1 MLFTDVTL
9 VVVLL
14 LFTFVNIIYVMVNSE
29 EFAARL
35 QRLMDH
41 YQLNG
46 SSFAE
51 SIGVQRSA
59 ISHILSGRNKPSLEF
74 VMKILEAYP
83 DIELYWLL
91 NGKGN
96 NPFKSTPDTPG
107 DDLFSAQEPAKA
119 EPVVTEGAASVEQK
133 PAGNTKRVTK
143 VLIFYD
149 DNTFEEIV
157 KVL

>member
-1 MLFTDVTL
+1 
-9 VVVLL
+9 
-14 LFTFVNIIYVMVNSE
+14 MVNSE
-29 EFAARL
+29 EFASRL
-35 QRLMDH
+35 QLIMDH
-41 YQLNG
+41 YHLNG
-46 SSFAE
+46 SAFAE

-74 VMKILEAYP
+74 VMKILETYP

-96 NPFKSTPDTPG
+96 SPFKKGAEAPAN
-107 DDLFSAQEPAKA
+107 DLFSKEEYSSTHVSRESRTKEEADPQVQA
-119 EPVVTEGAASVEQK
+119 VVSLPG
-133 PAGNTKRVTK
+133 KRVKK

-157 KVL
+157 NLP

>member
-1 MLFTDVTL
+1 
-9 VVVLL
+9 
-14 LFTFVNIIYVMVNSE
+14 MVNSE

-35 QRLMDH
+35 QRVMDH

-59 ISHILSGRNKPSLEF
+59 ISHILSSRNKPSLEF

-96 NPFKSTPDTPG
+96 NPFKSVAETPA
-107 DDLFSAQEPAKA
+107 DDLFSTQEHAKA
-119 EPVVTEGAASVEQK
+119 EPAATKGPAFAEQM
-133 PAGNTKRVTK
+133 PVGNSKRVTK

-149 DNTFEEIV
+149 DNTFEELV
-157 KVL
+157 KVH

>member
-1 MLFTDVTL
+1 M
-9 VVVLL
+9 
-14 LFTFVNIIYVMVNSE
+14 FTFVNIIFDMVNSE

-35 QRLMDH
+35 QRVMDH

-96 NPFKSTPDTPG
+96 NPFKSVG
-107 DDLFSAQEPAKA
+107 EAAASDLFTPRDPAPAQAIAAETPTPA
-119 EPVVTEGAASVEQK
+119 EQLLSEK
-133 PAGNTKRVTK
+133 TKRITK

-157 KVL
+157 KTS

>member
-1 MLFTDVTL
+1 
-9 VVVLL
+9 
-14 LFTFVNIIYVMVNSE
+14 MVNSE
-29 EFAARL
+29 AFASRL
-35 QRLMDH
+35 QMVMDH
-41 YQLNG
+41 YHLNG

-74 VMKILEAYP
+74 VMKILDAYP

-96 NPFKSTPDTPG
+96 SPFRETQPG
-107 DDLFSAQEPAKA
+107 AGGNLFNAPEASESNKEPQ
-119 EPVVTEGAASVEQK
+119 PEQK
-133 PAGNTKRVTK
+133 EETALPLPEAVNTQKKQVTR

-149 DNTFEEIV
+149 DNTFEEINNA
-157 KVL
+157 L